1 MPHNVIWD
9 TKAFTA
15 HQVAGAAALS
25 TCLHTGE
32 ADTNH
37 LMIAY
42 VTAVGVT
49 SESSNAWISAAQFV
63 TDSTPTTTRPFVA
76 INIYRQREDAVWTV
90 ALTTDGT
97 DICIELQ
104 GDAAEDTE
112 WAVYAFMLQNHP
124 H

>member
-1 MPHNVIWD
+1 MAHSVIWD
-9 TKAFTA
+9 VKAFTA
-15 HQVAGAAALS
+15 HQAAGAAALS